1 MKNLEFLTQNKTDL
15 TWAGTLIRDFFLSA
29 GLPEQYADL
38 LKTLIVIVLILM
50 LAWLA
55 NFVTRKLLLA
65 YIRKVIKRS
74 KTLWDDLLLSHKI
87 LDRLAN
93 YAPALVI
100 YYTVPTALTAY
111 PAAVAF
117 IQAVISIM
125 MIILGVLVFDS
136 LLNILHDVYKRFPVS
151 KDVSISGYIQVGKIL
166 VYFVGVIL
174 ILSVILD
181 ESPMVFLTGLGA
193 LAAVLMLVFKDTI
206 LGFVASIQLS
216 ANDMVRIGDWI
227 EMPSHNADGP
237 VTEIA
242 LNTVKVR
249 NWDQTIT
256 TIPPYAL
263 VSESFYNWRGMTES
277 GGRRIKRSI
286 NIDMKSVKF
295 CTPEMIE
302 KFRKI
307 RILASY
313 IDEKEE
319 EMRQYNETHGVDDS
333 VLVNKRRQTNI
344 GVFRK
349 YCELYLHNHPKIRK
363 DMTFLVRHLQP
374 GPTGIPIEIFVFSS
388 EQAWP
393 VYEGIQAD
401 IFDHILSVVPEFEL
415 GIFQNPTGDDFRMLR
430 NG

>member
-1 MKNLEFLTQNKTDL
+1 MFLSIRESTDL
-15 TWAGTLIRDFFLSA
+15 TRIGEIIQNLLLSA

-38 LKTLIVIVLILM
+38 LRTTAVIALIIL

-55 NFVTRKLLLA
+55 NFVTRRLLLA
-65 YIRKVIKRS
+65 YIRKWIKKS
-74 KTLWDDLLLSHKI
+74 KTLWDDLLLSHKL

-100 YYTVPTALTAY
+100 YYTVPSALEAY
-111 PAAVAF
+111 PDTVGF
-117 IQAVISIM
+117 IQALISIV
-125 MIILGVLVFDS
+125 MIVLAVLVIDS
-136 LLNILHDVYKRFPVS
+136 LFNVLHEVYKTFPVS
-151 KDVSISGYIQVGKIL
+151 RDVSIRGYVQIGKII

-174 ILSVILD
+174 ILSVILG
-181 ESPMVFLTGLGA
+181 ESPIYFLTGLGA
-193 LAAVLMLVFKDTI
+193 VAAVLLLVFKDTI

-227 EMPSHNADGP
+227 EMPAHNADGP
-237 VTEIA
+237 VTEIT

-256 TIPPYAL
+256 TVPTYAL
-263 VSESFYNWRGMTES
+263 VSESFYNWRGMSES
-277 GGRRIKRSI
+277 GGRRIKRSV
-286 NIDMKSVKF
+286 NIDLKSVSF

-307 RILASY
+307 RILSSY
-313 IDEKEE
+313 IDAKEE
-319 EMRQYNETHGVDDS
+319 EMSKHNEAYGIDDT
-333 VLVNKRRQTNI
+333 VVVNKRRQTNI

-349 YCELYLHNHPKIRK
+349 YVELYLKNHPKIRQ

-374 GPTGIPIEIFVFSS
+374 GPTGIPIEIYVFSS

-401 IFDHILSVVPEFEL
+401 IFDHILSVVPEFGL
-415 GIFQNPTGDDFRMLR
+415 RVFQNPSGDDFRSLVR
-430 NG
+430 E